1 LSLAVIPARSSS
13 FSLPCHRL
21 RRIPLVSL
29 HLLAIVLAFDISCP
43 SWSPA
48 FIFVLGLRHPR
59 VRPSLRQL
67 YSISSSIIITATLL
81 PLPSPSLSSP
91 SPLRG
96 HTRRRVRQSTSVG
109 IHPYRPASLDPVVN
123 TREFGTHTKALR
135 SIDSR
140 SCCSRPFD
148 RLQYARAAAH
158 SWVSLRTELGGISQ
172 VVTYGRYR
180 RGCKRCQTFSWADEL
195 VSFFFFLFEHLLV

>member
-1 LSLAVIPARSSS
+1 VIPARSSS
-13 FSLPCHRL
+13 FSLPCHRF

-43 SWSPA
+43 SWYPA

-67 YSISSSIIITATLL
+67 YSISSSVIITATLL

-96 HTRRRVRQSTSVG
+96 HTRRRVRQSTSVDT
-109 IHPYRPASLDPVVN
+109 HPCRPASLDPVVN
-123 TREFGTHTKALR
+123 TREFGTSKRCARSIQDRTAAGH
-135 SIDSR
+135 SIDSSMRGQPHIAGSPFGR
-140 SCCSRPFD
+140 SSKGSRK
-148 RLQYARAAAH
+148 
-158 SWVSLRTELGGISQ
+158 S
-172 VVTYGRYR
+172 
-180 RGCKRCQTFSWADEL
+180 FSWADEL
-195 VSFFFFLFEHLLV
+195 VSFFSFLFEHVLV

>member
-1 LSLAVIPARSSS
+1 VIPARSSS

-96 HTRRRVRQSTSVG
+96 HTRRRVRQSTSVD
-109 IHPYRPASLDPVVN
+109 IHPCRPASLDPLS
-123 TREFGTHTKALR
+123 TRGSSETIPKRCARSIQDRAAAGH
-135 SIDSR
+135 SIDSSMRGQPHIAGSPFGR
-140 SCCSRPFD
+140 SSGGSRKWLHTD
-148 RLQYARAAAH
+148 DTVGAARGARRFRGQT
-158 SWVSLRTELGGISQ
+158 SWSRS
-172 VVTYGRYR
+172 
-180 RGCKRCQTFSWADEL
+180 FSFY
-195 VSFFFFLFEHLLV
+195 SSIF